1 MSRPTQDPTIRIDE
15 ILDTAEPLFYAKGYR
30 KTTISDIAKK
40 MGVAQGMLYY
50 YFNSKEEILEAL
62 LNRKLSLMLSQIEH
76 QVYSD
81 SITPPQKIELVVTEM
96 FHTEYI
102 NDPLFDLMIESKHLH
117 IKNKMVSQVILFLKP
132 LLLKVIKEGIE
143 KKCFHVSS
151 LQVAL
156 NFLMSIL
163 KCIGETLPEKLPDEL
178 MTAHL
183 QMAEILLEKVLS
195 LPENTL
201 HLSHKK

>member
-1 MSRPTQDPTIRIDE
+1 MPRPTQDPKIKIDE
-15 ILDTAEPLFYAKGYR
+15 ILETAEPLFYAQGYR
-30 KTTISDIAKK
+30 KTTIRGIAKK

-50 YFNSKEEILEAL
+50 YFNSKEAILEAL

-81 SITPPQKIELVVTEM
+81 NINPPQKIELIVTEM
-96 FHTEYI
+96 FQTQYI
-102 NDPLFDLMIESKHLH
+102 NDPLFDLMIEARLLH
-117 IKNKMVSQVILFLKP
+117 IKMVSQVILFLKP

-151 LQVAL
+151 PQVAVS
-156 NFLMSIL
+156 FLMSIL

-183 QMAEILLEKVLS
+183 QMAEVLIEKVLL
-195 LPENTL
+195 LPEDTL
-201 HLSHKK
+201 HLALKK